1 MDIVKERT
9 RIVFT
14 NYTDLEKRKLEDLV
28 ATDQKVFI
36 YEDPDNEM
44 ICFPTG
50 METTVKT
57 VFSKIP
63 IQDHSKEYWEYDHI
77 TPVQHEATPRNQLQE
92 DFIKF
97 VLEQAN
103 QKRKVAGILSPGT
116 GKGVP
121 LHTKIPTPDGY
132 KLMGDLKV
140 GDKVFGAD
148 GESTTVIG
156 VYDQGIKDVYKITFN
171 DGRYALCDDQHLWSV
186 KTFNDGVYRPKRTI
200 DLLQDY
206 KIHDKTKASDG
217 TDRDP
222 FRYKYRIPVL
232 SGPVQYEHQ
241 DVPIDP
247 YTLGALIGNGSLT
260 EPALAISSGNTYV
273 PEKIARRYGFE
284 TRKRTSGHTYYFYDN
299 IEDRK
304 RIQTRHFFADLPE
317 MIGKLSHEKEIPEM
331 YLYNDTETRWEL
343 LRGLMDTDGSIVYAE
358 GRYHVTYSS
367 CSKKL
372 LSQIQFIL
380 KSLGF
385 NATLHIDKRVN
396 KYKHGFH
403 GELHFLMP
411 NSWKKHLFTIPYK
424 HEMAY
429 AAYYMSDNNRHVDH
443 LIIKDIKLV
452 KREETRCIKVDAPDS
467 LFLTED
473 FIVTHNTFMACY
485 SAIKVGLRTLIIVPT
500 SGIKQQWGETLTGM
514 FNVSPDKVKLVSTPK
529 DFINIKADFVV
540 VSQASLSVLNKTY
553 NLEKIMKAN
562 KFGIKVIDEVQMWF
576 HNIIKVDGSSNICHN
591 WYLTGTF
598 GRSADEENRLYQT
611 MFGDL
616 AIFREQEKQPT
627 IFNRKPGNIY
637 GMKPHMHVKM
647 IWTKSG
653 LSSEEIRQVTSS
665 VRYAERSG
673 KWVRYGLSIPAYTQ
687 LVIPPDG
694 TMTKFLNTI
703 LKVIKMANTE
713 VTYGKMLIL
722 SPTIASV
729 NVLYEYVKK
738 MYPSAKIGTIHSKN
752 SKATNDRI
760 KAECDILIS
769 TVKSCGT
776 GFDVKDLSKLIV
788 TEQFKSWILAD
799 QVSGRLRRRDDG
811 KDTYM
816 WDIADAQIP
825 QLRAWANARAD
836 VLRKKAKT
844 FKVIDM

>member
-1 MDIVKERT
+1 MNITKERT
-9 RIVFT
+9 RIIFT
-14 NYTDLEKRKLEDLV
+14 DFTDLEKRNIEDTV
-28 ATDQKVFI
+28 ATMDKVFL
-36 YEDPDNEM
+36 YEDPDNKM
-44 ICFPTG
+44 ICLPTG
-50 METTVKT
+50 MVDVIRK
-57 VFSKIP
+57 VFPKVP
-63 IQDHSKEYWEYDHI
+63 IKDNSSQYWDYTNI
-77 TPVQHEATPRNQLQE
+77 TPVKHEATPRNQLQV
-92 DFIKF
+92 DFINF
-97 VLEQAN
+97 TLEQASH
-103 QKRKVAGILSPGT
+103 KRKLAGILSPGT

-121 LHTKIPTPDGY
+121 LHTKIPTPTGY

-140 GDKVFGAD
+140 GDKVFGSD

-186 KTFNDGVYRPKRTI
+186 KTFNNGLYRPKRTI

-206 KIHDKTKASDG
+206 KIHDKTKTSDG
-217 TDRDP
+217 TNREP

-232 SGPVQYEHQ
+232 SGPVQYDHR

-273 PEKIARRYGFE
+273 PEKIARRHGFE
-284 TRKRTSGHTYYFYDN
+284 TRKRTSCYTYYFYDN

-304 RIQTRHFFADLPE
+304 RIQTKDFFADLPE
-317 MIGKLSHEKEIPEM
+317 MIGKMSHNKEIPEM

-372 LSQIQFIL
+372 LNQIQFIL

-385 NATLHIDKRVN
+385 NATLRIDKRVN
-396 KYKHGFH
+396 KYKHMFH
-403 GELHFLMP
+403 GELYFLMP

-424 HEMAY
+424 HEIAY
-429 AAYYMSDNNRHVDH
+429 EAHYMPDNNMHVDH

-485 SAIKVGLRTLIIVPT
+485 SAIKIGLRTLIIVPT
-500 SGIKQQWGETLTGM
+500 SGIKVQWGETLTGM
-514 FNVSPDKVKLVSTPK
+514 FNVSPDKVKLVTSPK
-529 DFINIKADFVV
+529 DFINVKEDFVV
-540 VSQASLSVLNKTY
+540 VSQASLAVLNKTY
-553 NLEKIMKAN
+553 DLEKIMKAN

-576 HNIIKVDGSSNICHN
+576 HNIIKVDGNSNICHN

-598 GRSADEENRLYQT
+598 GRSSEEENSLYQT
-611 MFGDL
+611 MFSDL
-616 AIFREQEKQPT
+616 KIFREKEKTPS

-647 IWTKSG
+647 VWMKSG
-653 LSSEEIRQVTSS
+653 LKPEEIRKITSS
-665 VRYAERSG
+665 MRYSERSG
-673 KWVRYGLSIPAYTQ
+673 KWVRYGISIPAYTE
-687 LVIPPDG
+687 LVIPADG
-694 TMTKFLNTI
+694 TMTNFLNTT
-703 LKVIKMANTE
+703 LKVIRMADKE
-713 VTYGKMLIL
+713 VKYGKMLIL

-729 NVLYEYVKK
+729 NVIYNYLKK
-738 MYPSAKIGTIHSKN
+738 IFPDANIGTIHSRN
-752 SKATNDRI
+752 SKATNDKI
-760 KAECDILIS
+760 KAECEILIS

-776 GFDVKDLSKLIV
+776 GFDVKDLAKLV
-788 TEQFKSWILAD
+788 VAEQFKSWILAD
-799 QVSGRLRRRDDG
+799 QVSGRLRRRDDE

-816 WDIADAQIP
+816 WDIADSQIP

-836 VLRKKAKT
+836 VLKRKSKS